1 MKKMRKFAWI
11 FMAAMT
17 VAGFSACSNSEDE
30 DLPGTGG
37 DGGEGGNPSTPSVVV
52 KDTIYQ
58 FNNIEAEYT
67 PIKVGLTR
75 LFPRLTMTVH
85 GKARFL
91 QVRQM
96 AR

>member
-30 DLPGTGG
+30 DLPTGG

-58 FNNIEAEYT
+58 FNNIEADYT
-67 PIKVGLTR
+67 PINELCPGFLRPT
-75 LFPRLTMTVH
+75 TIAH
-85 GKARFL
+85 GKVRFL
-91 QVRQM
+91 QIRPIT
-96 AR
+96 R

>member
-30 DLPGTGG
+30 DLPTGG

-52 KDTIYQ
+52 KDTI
-58 FNNIEAEYT
+58 
-67 PIKVGLTR
+67 
-75 LFPRLTMTVH
+75 
-85 GKARFL
+85 
-91 QVRQM
+91 
-96 AR
+96 

>member
-37 DGGEGGNPSTPSVVV
+37 DGGEGGNS
-52 KDTIYQ
+52 
-58 FNNIEAEYT
+58 
-67 PIKVGLTR
+67 
-75 LFPRLTMTVH
+75 
-85 GKARFL
+85 
-91 QVRQM
+91 
-96 AR
+96 